1 MLSLVTQGWL
11 LVKYRYG
18 TQPTLDTKAKRVFLA
33 AGYLLFKGLG
43 VSGDCHVYSF
53 PVGKC
58 LVIME
63 NDKNKTVSM
72 AERNVGKRGGGG
84 GGGEAKGRGGNR
96 NGRKRAKTIDQQQPE
111 GDEEPETVPAAVEE
125 AEGDEEVKVTTT
137 IAAGSEDVTD
147 TKDISETKEGTDQ
160 AKKKLNSGRKKI
172 TAKTAKRELSCVD
185 HPTAVFQDISD
196 LRLAPPLSFF
206 V

>member
-1 MLSLVTQGWL
+1 MED
-11 LVKYRYG
+11 VK
-18 TQPTLDTKAKRVFLA
+18 
-33 AGYLLFKGLG
+33 
-43 VSGDCHVYSF
+43 S
-53 PVGKC
+53 
-58 LVIME
+58 M
-63 NDKNKTVSM
+63 KTESK

-84 GGGEAKGRGGNR
+84 GGAEAKGRGGNR
-96 NGRKRAKTIDQQQPE
+96 NGRKRAKTIDQQPE
-111 GDEEPETVPAAVEE
+111 GDEEPETVPAEEE

-172 TAKTAKRELSCVD
+172 TAKTPKRELSCID

-196 LRLAPPLSFF
+196 LRWLPPPLSFLYN
-206 V
+206 